1 MVDRDSKNDGYLQR
15 SKSQHGSRGGKGD
28 DADDHVSATR
38 TLMVIVVGVV
48 VVTVGMA
55 IDAIWW
61 VSESRVENRADRKR
75 KTTTSTGRTWEGNKI
90 SEM

>member
-1 MVDRDSKNDGYLQR
+1 MRTGK
-15 SKSQHGSRGGKGD
+15 GKGD
-28 DADDHVSATR
+28 DADDHVSAASN
-38 TLMVIVVGVV
+38 LMVIVVVVV
-48 VVTVGMA
+48 VVTVGAAM
-55 IDAIWW
+55 DAIWW

>member
-38 TLMVIVVGVV
+38 NLVVIVLVVIVIVGAA
-48 VVTVGMA
+48 M
-55 IDAIWW
+55 DAI
-61 VSESRVENRADRKR
+61 SGGRQSRGSRI
-75 KTTTSTGRTWEGNKI
+75 G
-90 SEM
+90 